1 LEASKDFRRD
11 ITYTYPAKLTP
22 GLYQVRVAARDDKS
36 GRVGSAQGWIK
47 VPDLTDK
54 RLALSS
60 LLLGEYAENSITNV
74 SSVDPANQP
83 SISASHRFNRR
94 SKLRLLAF
102 TYNSTPAPTDQKP
115 DLAVQVQV
123 IRDDQPVFTT
133 SLRKI
138 TLDGVAD
145 LNRIPYAAD
154 VLLDDLLPGRY
165 VLQLS
170 VIDRISKQSAI
181 QRTHFEVY

>member
-1 LEASKDFRRD
+1 
-11 ITYTYPAKLTP
+11 
-22 GLYQVRVAARDDKS
+22 VRVAARDDRS
-36 GRVGSAQGWIK
+36 GRLGSAQGWIK

-60 LLLGEYAENSITNV
+60 LLLGEYLENQVSNV
-74 SSVDPANQP
+74 PSVDPNQP
-83 SISASHRFNRR
+83 NISASHRFNRR

-102 TYNSTPAPTDQKP
+102 TYNSTPSPTDQKP

-123 IRDDQPVFTT
+123 VRDDQPVFTT
-133 SLRKI
+133 SLRKVS
-138 TLDGVAD
+138 TDGVPD
-145 LNRIPYAAD
+145 LTRVPYAAD

-165 VLQLS
+165 VLQVS